1 MSESLLG
8 SETVQKVLTKD
19 SACPS
24 LPVKYRIIGFISCL
38 VIGFA
43 ISLLSSFLLMFSAVF
58 KPYKFAILFT
68 FGNLNSLA
76 SSFFLVGPCRQ
87 LKSMFDKKR
96 IIATILA
103 LASMIFT
110 LIYSLVIYNP
120 EKGFHKIIIWI
131 LVALQYVA
139 IFWYLL
145 SYIPFGRTL
154 CKKCVGCMC
163 KCDK

>member
-1 MSESLLG
+1 MSENLLG

-43 ISLLSSFLLMFSAVF
+43 ISLLSSFLLMFSIAF
-58 KPYKFAILFT
+58 QPYKFAILFT

-76 SSFFLVGPCRQ
+76 SSFFLIGPCRQ
-87 LKSMFDKKR
+87 IKSMFDKKR
-96 IIATILA
+96 IIATILC
-103 LASMIFT
+103 LFSIVFT
-110 LIYSLVIYNP
+110 LIYSLVIYDK
-120 EKGFHKIIIWI
+120 EKGFHKIILWI
-131 LVALQYVA
+131 LIGLQYVA

-154 CKKCVGCMC
+154 CKKCIGCMC
-163 KCDK
+163 NCDK

>member
-8 SETVQKVLTKD
+8 SETMQKVLTKD

-43 ISLLSSFLLMFSAVF
+43 ISILSSFLLMFSAVF

-110 LIYSLVIYNP
+110 IIYSLVIYNP
-120 EKGFHKIIIWI
+120 EKGIHKIIIWI
-131 LVALQYVA
+131 LVGLQYVA
-139 IFWYLL
+139 SIWYVL
-145 SYIPFGRTL
+145 SYIPCAQKIVVKCCSCL
-154 CKKCVGCMC
+154 CA
-163 KCDK
+163 D